1 MTAFNS
7 TNQEFNK
14 IREELVKDL
23 KIIQTEYVNS
33 QKKLK
38 MAEEIIKKTKVEYK
52 KLNDK
57 YVKLLDYKDKC
68 EKFIQYLQSENNKSI
83 QKLNNLYE
91 RQQQNHNNKYKNIR
105 NNYQLQAKGAERLI
119 DQQEDQEEE
128 EKVEQEE
135 LEQEQ
140 EEQEEEEEEE
150 DITEKPLITKKKA
163 NRPPPSKIRKKI

>member
-1 MTAFNS
+1 MNTFNS

-38 MAEEIIKKTKVEYK
+38 MAEDIIKKTKIEYK
-52 KLNDK
+52 KLNDE
-57 YVKLLDYKDKC
+57 YVKLVDYKDKC
-68 EKFIQYLQSENNKSI
+68 EKFIQYLQGENNKSI

-91 RQQQNHNNKYKNIR
+91 KQQQNHNNKYRNIQ
-105 NNYQLQAKGAERLI
+105 NNYQLQEKHAERLL
-119 DQQEDQEEE
+119 DQQEHEEE
-128 EKVEQEE
+128 
-135 LEQEQ
+135 
-140 EEQEEEEEEE
+140 EEQEEEEQEQEEEE

-163 NRPPPSKIRKKI
+163 NRPSPNKIRKKI